1 MNKFEFLATQVKGKI
16 DILMISETNT
26 DASFPK
32 RNFLINGFSSP
43 YRLDRDSK
51 GRGIMLYVGADVT
64 SNLLA
69 FEDKPIEIPL
79 IELNLQN
86 TKEIIPTNLINLK

>member
-1 MNKFEFLATQVKGKI
+1 
-16 DILMISETNT
+16 MISETNI

-32 RNFLINGFSSP
+32 RNFLINGFSTP

-51 GRGIMLYVGADVT
+51 GRGIMLYVGADIA